1 MQLSELMDDSIDQCK
16 SVDIEIQWQLPSTI
30 FFLSTSISH
39 IGSFF
44 ANLTL
49 HSKSSVK
56 CYKLKQS

>member
-30 FFLSTSISH
+30 FFSFRLVFRIL
-39 IGSFF
+39 GLFF

-49 HSKSSVK
+49 HFKSSVK
-56 CYKLKQS
+56 ML

>member
-30 FFLSTSISH
+30 FFFLSTCISH

-44 ANLTL
+44 FCKPHTSL
-49 HSKSSVK
+49 
-56 CYKLKQS
+56 

>member
-30 FFLSTSISH
+30 FFFLSTCISH

-49 HSKSSVK
+49 HFKSSVK
-56 CYKLKQS
+56 ML

>member
-30 FFLSTSISH
+30 FFFLSTSISH

-44 ANLTL
+44 CKPHTSL
-49 HSKSSVK
+49 
-56 CYKLKQS
+56 